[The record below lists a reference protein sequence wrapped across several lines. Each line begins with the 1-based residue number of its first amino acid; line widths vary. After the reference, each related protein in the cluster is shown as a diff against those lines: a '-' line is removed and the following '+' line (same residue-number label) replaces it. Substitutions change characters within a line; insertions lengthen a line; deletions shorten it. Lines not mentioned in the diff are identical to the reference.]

1 MLDKRVKIMKV
12 KDLIEELK
20 KYPEDLE
27 VVGQWEDN
35 IYGYDITQELVLY
48 TTTVKNTEGRYGL
61 GPIFQYNKELPST
74 DVKVLVIKL

>member
-1 MLDKRVKIMKV
+1 MKV

-61 GPIFQYNKELPST
+61 GHIFQYNKELPST